1 MPSILNSSGFPRTG
15 RPGIYSRIDAS
26 ALSGGDVASGNIALV
41 GDFPSFQSHTP
52 KLFSSRRSMS
62 AYDLSDNDLALLAQ
76 LAFSPSDDPAA
87 SAGASSVRMV
97 NARET
102 TAQASLDI
110 GPLTLKSVIYGA
122 RGNRLNAALT
132 IAGDTHTLTLNRN
145 GLSEEFKIESA
156 DLFSIENEDAANDL
170 TVVIEEGTA
179 TLTRNAVTLLS
190 VDSDEAPTL
199 KDFVTLAN
207 SLTDVSATLIEVS
220 EIALDEID
228 YISRTI
234 GTSSTDTFEAPAYQL
249 KQALSSSTLAE
260 ATLLNTSAAASLS
273 ATTQTATGGADGS
286 TLDFEEALQSIENA
300 DVQIVVLFT
309 EDASSQSKLS
319 AHLTAAANA
328 GYERQAYCA
337 IASSESLAN
346 VKARAASLNNAGIA
360 LASQSIK
367 LVDPR
372 AKTVTKSPKYTAL
385 MLAAMQAGS
394 DTGEPL
400 TRKRPRIIETSQSW
414 DAYADIEQA
423 IQSGTIAISTDNLGP
438 RVERS
443 ITTYLTDNNPVYCE
457 VSAYESILVSLRTLR
472 AALADQIGRP
482 TRASQ
487 LPLITSRVQS
497 SLTAQVRDGVIKAF
511 QNIQLEDLGDE
522 VAISYEVAPV
532 EPLNFISITAVAVRI
547 TA

>member
-1 MPSILNSSGFPRTG
+1 MPSILNSSGFPRTS
-15 RPGIYSRIDAS
+15 RPGVYTRIDAS
-26 ALSGGDVASGNIALV
+26 ALAGGDVTSGNIAIV

-52 KLFSSRRSMS
+52 KLFSSRRAMS
-62 AYDLSDNDLALLAQ
+62 AYDLSDHDLALLAQ

-87 SAGASSVRMV
+87 SAGASSVRVV

-110 GPLTLKSVIYGA
+110 GPLTLKSVIYGTK
-122 RGNRLNAALT
+122 GNRLNAALA
-132 IAGDTHTLTLNRN
+132 ISGDTHTLTLNRN
-145 GLSEEFKIESA
+145 GLSEEFKIENDA
-156 DLFSIENEDAANDL
+156 LFSIENEDATHDL
-170 TVVIEEGTA
+170 TVVIENGTA

-199 KDFVTLAN
+199 KDFVALAH

-228 YISRTI
+228 YITRTI
-234 GTSSTDTFEAPAYQL
+234 GTSSTETFKAPAYLL

-260 ATLLNTSAAASLS
+260 ATLLNTSAAASLV
-273 ATTQTATGGADGS
+273 ATSQTATGGADGL

-309 EDASSQSKLS
+309 EDASSQSKLG
-319 AHLTAAANA
+319 AHLTASATA
-328 GYERQAYCA
+328 GHERQAYCA
-337 IASSESLAN
+337 IASTETLTN
-346 VKARAASLNNAGIA
+346 VKTRAASLNNAGIA

-367 LVDPR
+367 LIDPR
-372 AKTVTKSPKYTAL
+372 GKTLTKSPKYTAL
-385 MLAAMQAGS
+385 MLAGMQAGS
-394 DTGEPL
+394 DIGEPL

-457 VSAYESILVSLRTLR
+457 VSAYESILTSVRDLRNS
-472 AALADQIGRP
+472 LADQIGRP

-487 LPLITSRVQS
+487 IPLISSRVQS
-497 SLTAQVRDGVIKAF
+497 SLTAQVRDGIIKAF

-522 VAISYEVAPV
+522 VAISYEVAPI

-547 TA
+547 AA

>member
-1 MPSILNSSGFPRTG
+1 
-15 RPGIYSRIDAS
+15 
-26 ALSGGDVASGNIALV
+26 
-41 GDFPSFQSHTP
+41 
-52 KLFSSRRSMS
+52 
-62 AYDLSDNDLALLAQ
+62 
-76 LAFSPSDDPAA
+76 
-87 SAGASSVRMV
+87 
-97 NARET
+97 
-102 TAQASLDI
+102 
-110 GPLTLKSVIYGA
+110 VIYGA
-122 RGNRLNAALT
+122 RGNRLNAALA
-132 IAGDTHTLTLNRN
+132 ISGDTHTLSLDRN
-145 GLSEEFKIESA
+145 GLSEVFEIESA
-156 DLFSIENEDAANDL
+156 DLFSIENADATHDL
-170 TVVIEEGTA
+170 IVVIENGTA
-179 TLTRNAVTLLS
+179 TLTRNAATLLS

-234 GTSSTDTFEAPAYQL
+234 GTSSTETFEAPAYQL

-260 ATLLNTSAAASLS
+260 ATLDNTSAAASLS

-309 EDASSQSKLS
+309 EDSASQSKLG

-346 VKARAASLNNAGIA
+346 VKTRAASLNNAAIA

-372 AKTVTKSPKYTAL
+372 GKTVTKSPKYTAL

-400 TRKRPRIIETSQSW
+400 TRKRPRIIETSQTW